1 MKVDMKKLTDKEL
14 RIMEVLWEH
23 GEMSIRELI
32 NHLSDSSAHFNTI
45 ATYVRRL
52 EIHGMVRHKE
62 LSAKFYLYDAAVSR
76 EQYINAI
83 HKENVN
89 KFFGG
94 SYMSFISKLVEEHDV
109 SVEELKELIK
119 MIEEE

>member
-1 MKVDMKKLTDKEL
+1 
-14 RIMEVLWEH
+14 
-23 GEMSIRELI
+23 
-32 NHLSDSSAHFNTI
+32 
-45 ATYVRRL
+45 
-52 EIHGMVRHKE
+52 MVRHKE

>member
-1 MKVDMKKLTDKEL
+1 
-14 RIMEVLWEH
+14 MEVLWEH